1 MEDGGSKIIQK
12 MSALFMNDPLYGYVA
27 WQAVVSGTVC
37 KWGEVRLPLCVNR
50 VGVNNYPQIGV
61 IKL

>member
-12 MSALFMNDPLYGYVA
+12 MSALFMNDPLYGYGMA
-27 WQAVVSGTVC
+27 SGSVRDSVTSR
-37 KWGEVRLPLCVNR
+37 GLRLPLCVNR